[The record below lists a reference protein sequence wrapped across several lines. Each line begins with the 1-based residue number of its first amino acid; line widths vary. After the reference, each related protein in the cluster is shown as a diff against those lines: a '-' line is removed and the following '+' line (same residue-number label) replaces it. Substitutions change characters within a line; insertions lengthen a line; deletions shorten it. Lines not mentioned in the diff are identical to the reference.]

1 MASAACGASCLSETV
16 IGTSLQVHP
25 AAQLPLMAA
34 KNGAAVVEINPAPG
48 DAQQPE
54 RLIVRA
60 NAAHGLM
67 AVMA

>member
-25 AAQLPLMAA
+25 TAQLPLMAA
-34 KNGAAVVEINPAPG
+34 KNGAMVVEINPVPG
-48 DAQQPE
+48 DAHLPQ

-60 NAAHGLM
+60 SAGHGLM
-67 AVMA
+67 AVMT